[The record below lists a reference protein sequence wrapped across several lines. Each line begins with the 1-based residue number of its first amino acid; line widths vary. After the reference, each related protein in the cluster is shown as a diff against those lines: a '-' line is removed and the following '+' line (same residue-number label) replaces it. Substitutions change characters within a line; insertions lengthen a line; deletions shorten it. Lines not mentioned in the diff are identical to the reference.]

1 LSWGR
6 QGFLKTASAQLTA
19 KYFEWKSAPLLRS
32 PNREPTIE
40 ALDLSWRAG
49 GTAYGRV
56 FFVIGRVFSERTVQL
71 PAEIGAQNPE
81 LVLGLVPL
89 GAIAAPP

>member
-1 LSWGR
+1 
-6 QGFLKTASAQLTA
+6 
-19 KYFEWKSAPLLRS
+19 
-32 PNREPTIE
+32 
-40 ALDLSWRAG
+40 
-49 GTAYGRV
+49 V

-89 GAIAAPP
+89 EAIAAPP